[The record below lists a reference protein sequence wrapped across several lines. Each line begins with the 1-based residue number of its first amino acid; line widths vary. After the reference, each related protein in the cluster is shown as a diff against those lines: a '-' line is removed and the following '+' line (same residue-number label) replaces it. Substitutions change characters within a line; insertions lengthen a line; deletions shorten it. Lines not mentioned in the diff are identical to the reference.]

1 MDVLITYD
9 VSAKQPEVKA
19 GMKAKGYNDSWNSS
33 SVKYNLPDTT
43 LWKKDLTGP
52 QDALKDLQSVVAS
65 LTNVRL
71 ERAIATPCD
80 LWSGIPGDA
89 HSAA

>member
-19 GMKAKGYNDSWNSS
+19 GMKARGYSDAWNSS
-33 SVKYNLPDTT
+33 NVKYSLPDTT
-43 LWKKDLTGP
+43 LWKKDLVGP
-52 QDALKDLQSVVAS
+52 QAALQDLQSVVAS

-80 LWSGIPGDA
+80 QWSGIPGDSHGA
-89 HSAA
+89 V